1 LYLVNYSLQKGKIM
15 GLLDSV
21 LGSVLGGG
29 SSQGSNPL
37 MQMALQMLMNN
48 GGNAGGAGGA
58 GGGLGGMLGGM
69 LGGGQSNAAAPSVG
83 GLGGIMDAF
92 QKGGLGHIADSWVS
106 QGDNM
111 PVSGDQISSVFGQDK
126 IAAMASQ
133 LGMSHSDVSGGLAQI
148 LPQLVNHVTPNG
160 QVPQDHSMI
169 QDALGSLF
177 KR

>member
-1 LYLVNYSLQKGKIM
+1 M

-21 LGSVLGGG
+21 LGGMMGGG
-29 SSQGSNPL
+29 QQGQGTNPL
-37 MQMALQMLMNN
+37 MQMALQMLMSK
-48 GGNAGGAGGA
+48 AGGSAGGA

-69 LGGGQSNAAAPSVG
+69 LGGGQSNVSAPNVG
-83 GLGGIMDAF
+83 GLGGILDAF

-111 PVSGDQISSVFGQDK
+111 PVTGDQVSQVFGKDK
-126 IAAMASQ
+126 ISEMASQ
-133 LGMSHSDVSGGLAQI
+133 LGMSHGDVSGGLAQI

-160 QVPQDHSMI
+160 QVPQDHNML

>member
-1 LYLVNYSLQKGKIM
+1 M

-29 SSQGSNPL
+29 SQQGSNPL
-37 MQMALQMLMNN
+37 MQMALQMLMHS
-48 GGNAGGAGGA
+48 GGSAGGAGGA

-69 LGGGQSNAAAPSVG
+69 LGGGGQSNAAAPNMG

-111 PVSGDQISSVFGQDK
+111 PVSGDQISHVFGQDK
-126 IAAMASQ
+126 IASMASQ
-133 LGMSHSDVSGGLAQI
+133 LGMSHGEVSGGLAQI
-148 LPQLVNHVTPNG
+148 LPQLINHVTPNG

-169 QDALGSLF
+169 QDALSSLF

>member
-1 LYLVNYSLQKGKIM
+1 M

-21 LGSVLGGG
+21 LGSVLGGGGG

-37 MQMALQMLMNN
+37 MQMALQMLMHN
-48 GGNAGGAGGA
+48 GSSAGGAGGA
-58 GGGLGGMLGGM
+58 SGGLGGMLGGM
-69 LGGGQSNAAAPSVG
+69 LGGGGQSNATAPNMG

-133 LGMSHSDVSGGLAQI
+133 LGMSHSEVSGGLAQI

-169 QDALGSLF
+169 QDALSSLF

>member
-1 LYLVNYSLQKGKIM
+1 M

-29 SSQGSNPL
+29 GSQGSNPL
-37 MQMALQMLMNN
+37 MQMALQMLMHN
-48 GGNAGGAGGA
+48 GGSSGAGGAGGG

-69 LGGGQSNAAAPSVG
+69 LGGGQSNVAAPSMG

-111 PVSGDQISSVFGQDK
+111 PVSGDQISHVFGQDK
-126 IAAMASQ
+126 IASMASQ
-133 LGMSHSDVSGGLAQI
+133 LGMSHGEVSGGLAQI
-148 LPQLVNHVTPNG
+148 LPQLINHVTPNG

>member
-1 LYLVNYSLQKGKIM
+1 M

-29 SSQGSNPL
+29 GSQGSNPL
-37 MQMALQMLMNN
+37 MQMALQMLMHN
-48 GGNAGGAGGA
+48 GGGAGGGA

-69 LGGGQSNAAAPSVG
+69 LGGGQSNMAAPSMG

-92 QKGGLGHIADSWVS
+92 QKGGLGHIADSWVGK
-106 QGDNM
+106 GDNM
-111 PVSGDQISSVFGQDK
+111 PVSGDQISHVFGQDK

-133 LGMSHSDVSGGLAQI
+133 LGMSHSEVSGGLAQI
-148 LPQLVNHVTPNG
+148 LPQLINHVTPNG

-177 KR
+177 K

>member
-1 LYLVNYSLQKGKIM
+1 M

-21 LGSVLGGG
+21 LGGMMGGG
-29 SSQGSNPL
+29 QQGQGANPL
-37 MQMALQMLMNN
+37 MQMALQMLMSKA
-48 GGNAGGAGGA
+48 GGSAGGAGGA

-69 LGGGQSNAAAPSVG
+69 MGGGQSNVSAPNMG
-83 GLGGIMDAF
+83 GLGGILDAF

-111 PVSGDQISSVFGQDK
+111 PVTGDQVSQVFGKDK
-126 IAAMASQ
+126 ISEMASQ

-160 QVPQDHSMI
+160 QVPQDHNML
-169 QDALGSLF
+169 QDALSGLF